1 MGKKVLI
8 NEVGLRDGLQ
18 IQPKFVPTTG
28 KLEIAK
34 ALIEAGVKSF
44 EAASFVSPKAV
55 PQMSDSSELFKSLP
69 KKDDLYYSALLFN
82 QKGYERAVE
91 SGAKSIAV
99 ALASTEKMNLANI
112 RMSLSDAVTNLGKII
127 KMTKRDGLDA
137 RAYISTALGCP
148 YEGKVPIETVIEL
161 ADKMFQLGA
170 DKIAIADTIGSGGPA
185 LVEELVSIAAK
196 KFGAENL
203 IVHFHDT
210 RALGLINA
218 WVALKI
224 GVTEFDTSLGGL
236 GGCPFAP
243 GAAGNLATEDLAF
256 MLEDSG
262 YDTGINI
269 SKVRE
274 AVLIAERYTGQKLG
288 GRISQWWIAQ
298 ERKKA
303 ASVESAAE

>member
-1 MGKKVLI
+1 MSKSILI

-18 IQPKFVPTTG
+18 IQPKFVPTNG
-28 KLEIAK
+28 KLEIALG
-34 ALIEAGVKSF
+34 LIDAGIKSF

-55 PQMSDSSELFKSLP
+55 PQMSDASDLFKSLP
-69 KKDDLYYSALLFN
+69 KNDNIYYSALLFN

-91 SGAKSIAV
+91 SGAKAIAI
-99 ALASTEKMNLANI
+99 ALASTEKMNMANI
-112 RMSLSDAVTNLGKII
+112 RMSLPDAINNLGRLI
-127 KMTKRDGLDA
+127 KMAKKDGLDA

-148 YEGKVPIETVIEL
+148 YEGNVPTETVINL
-161 ADKMFQLGA
+161 ADKMFELGA

-185 LVEELVSIAAK
+185 LVEEVVGKAAK

-218 WVALKI
+218 WVALKV

-256 MLEDSG
+256 MLNDAG
-262 YDTGINI
+262 YETGIDI
-269 SKVRE
+269 GKIRE

-288 GRISQWWIAQ
+288 GRISQWWISQ

-303 ASVESAAE
+303 ASAASAAE

>member
-1 MGKKVLI
+1 MTKKILI

-18 IQPKFVPTTG
+18 IQPKFVPTNG
-28 KLEIAK
+28 KLDIAN
-34 ALIEAGVKSF
+34 ALIASGVKSF

-55 PQMSDSSELFKSLP
+55 PQMSDASDLFKSLP
-69 KKDDLYYSALLFN
+69 KDNGVYYSALLFN
-82 QKGYERAVE
+82 EKGYERAVE
-91 SGAKSIAV
+91 AGAKAIAI

-112 RMSLSDAVTNLGKII
+112 RMTLDEAIINLGKII
-127 KMTKRDGLDA
+127 KKAKNDGLDA

-148 YEGKVPIETVIEL
+148 YEGNVSVDRVIKL
-161 ADKMFQLGA
+161 ADKMFELGA
-170 DKIAIADTIGSGGPA
+170 DKIAIADTIGSGGPD
-185 LVEELVSIAAK
+185 LVENVVGEAAK
-196 KFGAENL
+196 KFGPENL

-210 RALGLINA
+210 RALGLTNA

-256 MLEDSG
+256 MLNDAG
-262 YDTGINI
+262 YDTGIDIN
-269 SKVRE
+269 KVRE
-274 AVLIAERYTGQKLG
+274 AVIIAERYTGQKLG
-288 GRISQWWIAQ
+288 GRISQWWASQ

-303 ASVESAAE
+303 ASVASAAE